1 MSNETARVLIEVA
14 WGYRHADRPLPP
26 HVVADLQEIAGCD
39 SIAVPLRSD
48 ARRLL
53 RRAQEV
59 AA

>member
-1 MSNETARVLIEVA
+1 MTNEATSALLEIGWTYV
-14 WGYRHADRPLPP
+14 HAGRQLPA
-26 HVVADLQEIAGCD
+26 HLLADLQEIAGCD

-53 RRAQEV
+53 RRAQDV